1 MSLLNRSQTGSSV
14 IASKVNTIADARSRI
29 VAGLKG
35 QLEIWNKDR
44 GASLPD
50 TKQKGSNKPAKSS
63 LWFKQKD
70 LNNDW
75 MLKIKLMQTNI
86 YLTEAGKKSRQP
98 YFTVTEDEMAS
109 IMQETIDQISNG
121 EWDKYIRMSVT
132 GTKIKL
138 DD

>member
-14 IASKVNTIADARSRI
+14 AGSKINTIADARSRI

-50 TKQKGSNKPAKSS
+50 TKRKGSSEPAKSS
-63 LWFKQKD
+63 LWFKQKA

-86 YLTEAGKKSRQP
+86 YLSEDSMKSRQP
-98 YFTVTEDEMAS
+98 YFSVTEDEMAS
-109 IMQETIDQISNG
+109 IMQTTMDQISNG
-121 EWDKYIRMSVT
+121 DWDKYITMST
-132 GTKIKL
+132 KGKIK
-138 DD
+138 